1 MLAQGPISAAA
12 YNVLWELGVAS
23 QPQTGVK
30 VIEKLVLLTFW
41 SVPALDPRLT
51 TFNSPDTVV
60 FLLRRAWSRPNL
72 VTEVPRQNTPRT
84 KT

>member
-1 MLAQGPISAAA
+1 VLAQGPISAAA

-41 SVPALDPRLT
+41 SVPALDPPVSLHLIALIRLYFPHVEPGPGLT
-51 TFNSPDTVV
+51 S
-60 FLLRRAWSRPNL
+60 
-72 VTEVPRQNTPRT
+72 
-84 KT
+84 